1 MDKRKINFICMRN
14 RNNESCISKTLDYTK
29 NQLLRVMIK
38 FEELPGNS
46 VTKMFSVVMLVIGF

>member
-1 MDKRKINFICMRN
+1 MRN

-46 VTKMFSVVMLVIGF
+46 VTKMFSVVMLVIGL